1 MSLDFFDYFSQAEKK
16 KPITVHVILCAI
28 HILYYKVKYFFSQAM
43 FIEHP
48 QCSGYYDK
56 NKCEKNKTWP
66 LDELRLDTH

>member
-1 MSLDFFDYFSQAEKK
+1 
-16 KPITVHVILCAI
+16 
-28 HILYYKVKYFFSQAM
+28 M

-48 QCSGYYDK
+48 QCSEYYDK